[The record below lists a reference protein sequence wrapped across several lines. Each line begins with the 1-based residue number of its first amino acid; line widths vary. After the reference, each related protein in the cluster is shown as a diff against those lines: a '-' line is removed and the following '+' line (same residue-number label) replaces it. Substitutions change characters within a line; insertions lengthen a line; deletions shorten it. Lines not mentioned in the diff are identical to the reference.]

1 MNIRINGNI
10 VINKTEYPKTSMKQ
24 VLSGD
29 TVITGSGSDGVFT
42 TELGSVTLGKYAIG
56 KYPVTQGL
64 YAAVMDSN
72 PSYFQSGTA
81 LGTGETDYL
90 LRPVERVSWYDAV
103 VFCNK
108 LSLLMGKTRC
118 YKLKDGTYPDA
129 ESNIGSIPT
138 DYLNNTENWLDMTCD
153 WYANGYRLPT
163 EFEWE
168 CAARGGTYS
177 VGTPW
182 TYTYSGSNTI
192 GDVAW
197 YTSNSSSH
205 TW

>member
-1 MNIRINGNI
+1 
-10 VINKTEYPKTSMKQ
+10 
-24 VLSGD
+24 
-29 TVITGSGSDGVFT
+29 
-42 TELGSVTLGKYAIG
+42 
-56 KYPVTQGL
+56 
-64 YAAVMDSN
+64 
-72 PSYFQSGTA
+72 
-81 LGTGETDYL
+81 
-90 LRPVERVSWYDAV
+90 
-103 VFCNK
+103 
-108 LSLLMGKTRC
+108 MGKTRC

-205 TW
+205 TWEVGLKAANDIGLYDMSGNVREWCWDDYFDDMHSVWFRRLRGGSWSSFDNQSSVSYQSGYIPYERDKYYGFRLACLQF